1 MQAATVRVQRQDF
14 DIAEEVAALTQGR
27 TDIGAVVTFSGLCRA
42 EEGSLAA
49 LEIEHYP
56 GMAEEEIGRVVG
68 QAQARWPLD
77 GVTVVHRHGR
87 IRPGEQIVLVVT
99 ASKHRRAAFEAAEF
113 LMDYLKARAPFWK
126 KEQLSSGESGNWV
139 EALETEIDDQV

>member
-1 MQAATVRVQRQDF
+1 MRATSIRVQRQDF
-14 DIAEEVAALTQGR
+14 DIAEEVAALTEGR

-56 GMAEEEIGRVVG
+56 GMAEEEIGRVVRE
-68 QAQARWPLD
+68 AQARWPLD
-77 GVTVVHRHGR
+77 GVSVVHRHGR

-99 ASKHRRAAFEAAEF
+99 TSKHRRAAFAAAEF

-126 KEQLSSGESGNWV
+126 KEQLSSGELGDWV
-139 EALETEIDDQV
+139 EAIETEIDDQA

>member
-1 MQAATVRVQRQDF
+1 MRATSIRVQRQDF
-14 DIAEEVAALTQGR
+14 DIAEEVAALTEGR

-56 GMAEEEIGRVVG
+56 GMAEEEIGRVVRE
-68 QAQARWPLD
+68 AQARWPLD

-99 ASKHRRAAFEAAEF
+99 TSKHRRAAFAAAEF

-126 KEQLSSGESGNWV
+126 KEQLSSGELGDWV
-139 EALETEIDDQV
+139 EAIETEIDDQA

>member
-1 MQAATVRVQRQDF
+1 MRATSIRVQRQDF

-27 TDIGAVVTFSGLCRA
+27 ADIGAVVTFSGLCRA

-56 GMAEEEIGRVVG
+56 GMAEAEIGRVVG

-113 LMDYLKARAPFWK
+113 LMDYLKAGAPFWK
-126 KEQLSSGESGNWV
+126 KQQLLSGEFGDWV
-139 EALETEIDDQV
+139 EAIETEIDDQA